1 MSKIRAGAPNTTSV
15 RNWLLRYS
23 LPISK
28 SEAGH
33 FRPKHKDVLRSDNKR
48 TFQQIHPFYKFQSKD
63 RGASVLKGLAME
75 TGI

>member
-1 MSKIRAGAPNTTSV
+1 MSKIRAGTPDTTTV

-23 LPISK
+23 LPPSK

-33 FRPKHKDVLRSDNKR
+33 FRPKPKDVLHSDNKR
-48 TFQQIHPFYKFQSKD
+48 TFQRIHQFYKFQSKA
-63 RGASVLKGLAME
+63 RGSSVVNGLAME